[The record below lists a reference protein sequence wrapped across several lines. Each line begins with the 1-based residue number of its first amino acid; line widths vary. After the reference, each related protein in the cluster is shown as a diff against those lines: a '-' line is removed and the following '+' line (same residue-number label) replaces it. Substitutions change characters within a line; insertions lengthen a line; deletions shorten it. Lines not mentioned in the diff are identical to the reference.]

1 MARTGAENR
10 LQEAES
16 EVKSMEQMMYTADD
30 VAAMLQVSKS
40 KAYQVIAGLNKELK
54 DLGKLTIRGKINKR
68 YFEKKLEV

>member
-16 EVKSMEQMMYTADD
+16 EVKNMDQMMYTADD
-30 VAAMLQVSKS
+30 VATMLQVSKS
-40 KAYQVIAGLNKELK
+40 KAYQVIASLNKELK
-54 DLGKLTIRGKINKR
+54 DLGKLTVRGKINKR

>member
-16 EVKSMEQMMYTADD
+16 EVKSMEQMMYTAD

>member
-1 MARTGAENR
+1 
-10 LQEAES
+10 
-16 EVKSMEQMMYTADD
+16 MEQMMYTADD

-68 YFEKKLEV
+68 YFEKKLEA